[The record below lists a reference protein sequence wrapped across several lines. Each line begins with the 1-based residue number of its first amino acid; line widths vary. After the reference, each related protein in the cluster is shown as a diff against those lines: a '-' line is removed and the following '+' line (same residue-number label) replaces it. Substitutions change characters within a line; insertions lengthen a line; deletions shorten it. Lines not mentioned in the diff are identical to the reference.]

1 MRKLL
6 YLLATVTVS
15 LLMVNCGGLNGPY
28 STKNLQKVLPPKN
41 YNTTI
46 TEVVNA
52 IYGKSKD
59 EAIKIMK
66 GYDFCECS
74 QIPDMEQDPDLTY
87 FVPNKYKD
95 FIDYINRFYGEG
107 DAEVI
112 KQMESDLAE
121 ISNETWPMNPIVV
134 IAIFNNS
141 QSFGYYMPIEI
152 NDYFDQVQLNVNW
165 LYDNMDK
172 KIWNYW
178 VGGIYY
184 LLSNGDE
191 DEQQYLEG
199 AGFPSGYYPTHSDYV
214 NSVNALKSKNPIETI
229 IEENCAVMDMAT
241 EEAKDAYY
249 FNASKD
255 NDGYMIIYYSRCID
269 DFDE

>member
-1 MRKLL
+1 
-6 YLLATVTVS
+6 
-15 LLMVNCGGLNGPY
+15 
-28 STKNLQKVLPPKN
+28 
-41 YNTTI
+41 
-46 TEVVNA
+46 
-52 IYGKSKD
+52 
-59 EAIKIMK
+59 
-66 GYDFCECS
+66 
-74 QIPDMEQDPDLTY
+74 
-87 FVPNKYKD
+87 
-95 FIDYINRFYGEG
+95 
-107 DAEVI
+107 
-112 KQMESDLAE
+112 
-121 ISNETWPMNPIVV
+121 
-134 IAIFNNS
+134 
-141 QSFGYYMPIEI
+141 MPIDI

-199 AGFPSGYYPTHSDYV
+199 AGFPSGYYPTYSDYV

-229 IEENCAVMDMAT
+229 IEENCAVMDMVT